1 MADPF
6 KDTRDPLV
14 RSMERNAVLAIQ
26 HERDRYKDALERI
39 AANSKGLIRRA
50 ATQALYP
57 DSQADGGSEHG
68 K

>member
-1 MADPF
+1 MANDPF

-14 RSMERNAVLAIQ
+14 RTMERNAVLAIQ
-26 HERDRYKDALERI
+26 HERDRYKAALENI

-57 DSQADGGSEHG
+57 QADGRVEHE
-68 K
+68 

>member
-14 RSMERNAVLAIQ
+14 RSMERNTVLALE

-39 AANSKGLIRRA
+39 AENSKGLIRRA

-57 DSQADGGSEHG
+57 DSQSDRPGGE
-68 K
+68 